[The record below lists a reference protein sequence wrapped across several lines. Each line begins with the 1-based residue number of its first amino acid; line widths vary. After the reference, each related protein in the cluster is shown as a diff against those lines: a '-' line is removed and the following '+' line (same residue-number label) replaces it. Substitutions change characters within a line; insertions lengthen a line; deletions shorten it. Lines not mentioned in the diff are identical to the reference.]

1 MAYVIGIDTSTTA
14 TKAVLIDE
22 AGRAVGIGVAEY
34 DVRRPHEGDLLVL
47 ADRALYH
54 AKANGRNAVA

>member
-1 MAYVIGIDTSTTA
+1 MGRRLGYPVGLVTAST
-14 TKAVLIDE
+14 
-22 AGRAVGIGVAEY
+22 GVAEY
-34 DVRRPHEGDLLVL
+34 DVRRPHEGTLLVL

>member
-1 MAYVIGIDTSTTA
+1 MAYVLGIDTSTTA

-34 DVRRPHEGDLLVL
+34 DYQIPHPLLS
-47 ADRALYH
+47 
-54 AKANGRNAVA
+54 